1 MFSKIQFR
9 AYGIQI
15 GSPLRRVHPIFWGNR
30 FGDEGHVRPDSFYSL
45 ANAGEIEVI
54 APARVL
60 GYAEDGLLLSN
71 GTLFRPK
78 VVILATGYQSSWSPI
93 FTRESFVS
101 FAFPRKRSR

>member
-1 MFSKIQFR
+1 M
-9 AYGIQI
+9 
-15 GSPLRRVHPIFWGNR
+15 
-30 FGDEGHVRPDSFYSL
+30 RPDSFYSL
-45 ANAGEIEVI
+45 ANPGVIEVI

-60 GYAEDGLLLSN
+60 GYAEDGVSLLLSN

-101 FAFPRKRSR
+101 FAFPRKRSH